1 MTGHY
6 WCRPDDRR
14 GRPVSSKSE
23 SFKARRRS
31 HPCSSSN
38 ARDVERS
45 RFAAI
50 CVFRSATLGSAVP
63 IAPKPTLPGHIVS
76 LSRRLIDEVKDL
88 RRQAAATAAAP
99 SEISAS
105 GLADRG
111 ERRRRMSKAHSRFTT
126 TTPATPPASLICPLC
141 DRPLA
146 MTEAMSAA
154 SAIVSQ
160 NNGITTCAPLA
171 ALSSIVSAPANS
183 IAWTRCLDGQ
193 TEE

>member
-1 MTGHY
+1 
-6 WCRPDDRR
+6 
-14 GRPVSSKSE
+14 VS
-23 SFKARRRS
+23 ARRPS
-31 HPCSSSN
+31 WSSRVVQIRVVQSET
-38 ARDVERS
+38 AFSSLLVVEREGRRQVPVCS
-45 RFAAI
+45 NLRI
-50 CVFRSATLGSAVP
+50 QIRDLCSAVP

-146 MTEAMSAA
+146 HDRSYVGG
-154 SAIVSQ
+154 VSDRQ
-160 NNGITTCAPLA
+160 SEQWDYYMCPTCGPFQYRQR
-171 ALSSIVSAPANS
+171 
-183 IAWTRCLDGQ
+183 TRKLHRVDSVP
-193 TEE
+193 

>member
-1 MTGHY
+1 MRVGT
-6 WCRPDDRR
+6 CRPDDRR

-50 CVFRSATLGSAVP
+50 CVFRSATLCSAVP

-99 SEISAS
+99 PEISAS

-146 MTEAMSAA
+146 HDRSYVGG
-154 SAIVSQ
+154 VSDRQ
-160 NNGITTCAPLA
+160 SEQWDYYMCPTCGPFQYRQR
-171 ALSSIVSAPANS
+171 
-183 IAWTRCLDGQ
+183 TRKLHRVDSVP
-193 TEE
+193 